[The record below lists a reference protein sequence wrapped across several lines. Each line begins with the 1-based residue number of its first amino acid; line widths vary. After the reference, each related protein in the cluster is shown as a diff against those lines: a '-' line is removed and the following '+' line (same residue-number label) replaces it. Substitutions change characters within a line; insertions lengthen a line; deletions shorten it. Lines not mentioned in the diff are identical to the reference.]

1 MPEFWDL
8 LVEALKKELTEGE
21 VETWIRRITPKKLSE
36 SKIALGVPNRFIKK
50 WVEEKY
56 IDSIRK
62 TAEEML
68 GRKVELEVFVSEEDD
83 RSRLERKSVL
93 DISSKIF
100 NPKYTFDTFVV
111 GAGNQFA
118 RAAALAV
125 SNNPGK
131 AYNPLFIYSG
141 VGLGKTHLL
150 NAIGHNVIR
159 NEIITDLNKVR
170 YVTTEAFVNEVINSI
185 RYDKMDS
192 FRSKYRM
199 VDILLVD
206 DIQFISGK
214 ERTQEEFFHTFNA
227 LYNLGKQIVITSD
240 KFPGELPGI
249 EDRLKSRFQWGLIA
263 DIQPPDVETK
273 VAILKKKSEL
283 ENIDLDDE
291 VAFFLA
297 RTIDSNIRNLEGALT
312 RLYAYAQLTG
322 CKITVE
328 LAKELLKNMIR
339 EEPEVITVE
348 RIQKAVSSYF
358 GVSISDLRS
367 SKRKKGITLPRQ
379 IAMYLA
385 REHTDLSLVEIG
397 EKFGGRNHATV
408 THSINKVKK
417 LILTDRRIREAVD
430 SVSKMLTKRL

>member
-1 MPEFWDL
+1 MPEFWEA
-8 LVEALKKELTEGE
+8 LVEILKKELSEGE
-21 VETWIRRITPKKLSE
+21 AELWLSQITPKGLQGEKL
-36 SKIALGVPNRFIKK
+36 LLQVPNRFIKK
-50 WVEEKY
+50 WVEDRY
-56 IDSIRK
+56 IESIKKVARES
-62 TAEEML
+62 T
-68 GRKVELEVFVSEEDD
+68 GRNIDVELLISPKDGATEERD
-83 RSRLERKSVL
+83 SMS
-93 DISSKIF
+93 ISSKIF
-100 NPKYTFDTFVV
+100 NPKYTFETFVV

-131 AYNPLFIYSG
+131 TYNPLFIYSG

-159 NEIITDLNKVR
+159 NGKIKDISKIR

-185 RYDKMDS
+185 RYDRMEA
-192 FRSKYRM
+192 FRTKYRM

-227 LYNLGKQIVITSD
+227 LYNLGKQIVITCD
-240 KFPGELPGI
+240 KFPGELPGV

-263 DIQPPDVETK
+263 DIQPPDIETK

-297 RTIDSNIRNLEGALT
+297 KYIDSNIRNLEGALT
-312 RLYAYAQLTG
+312 RLWAYSQLTG
-322 CKITVE
+322 SKITVD
-328 LAKELLKNMIR
+328 LAKELLKNMIK
-339 EEPEVITVE
+339 EEPEIITVE
-348 RIQKAVSSYF
+348 KIQRVVASYF
-358 GVSISDLRS
+358 GVSVSDLRS
-367 SKRKKGITLPRQ
+367 EKRRKGIALPRQ
-379 IAMYLA
+379 IAMYLS
-385 REHTDLSLVEIG
+385 REITGLSLSEIG

-417 LILTDRRIREAVD
+417 LISSDGKVREMVENLQ
-430 SVSKMLTKRL
+430 KILMKRS